1 MEKLELFLKKNKIVK
16 ENILYPA
23 TAAILDEN
31 GNPVEWELRA
41 VSTKENNLL
50 IEESTKYTV
59 AENGE
64 IIPTFDNN
72 LYVKKLVAAA
82 VVYPDLHNRS
92 LQDSYG
98 VMTPEDLL
106 EAIVD
111 YPEEFNMLAKKV
123 KEQNGIGKKN
133 EAKEIKEAKN

>member
-1 MEKLELFLKKNKIVK
+1 MEKFELFLKKNKIVK

-23 TAAILDEN
+23 TAAIVDEN

-50 IEESTKYTV
+50 IDESTKYTV
-59 AENGE
+59 AENGDVV
-64 IIPTFDNN
+64 PAFDNN

-82 VVYPDLHNRS
+82 VVYPDLHNRA

-111 YPEEFNMLAKKV
+111 CPEEFNLLAKKV
-123 KEQNGIGKKN
+123 KEHNSAGKKN
-133 EAKEIKEAKN
+133 EARETNEAKN

>member
-1 MEKLELFLKKNKIVK
+1 MEKFELFLKKNKIVK

-23 TAAILDEN
+23 TAAIVDEN

-50 IEESTKYTV
+50 IDESTKYTV
-59 AENGE
+59 AENGDVV
-64 IIPTFDNN
+64 PAFDNN

-82 VVYPDLHNRS
+82 VGYPDLHNRA

-111 YPEEFNMLAKKV
+111 CPEEFNLLAKKV
-123 KEQNGIGKKN
+123 KEHNGTGKKKEARETN
-133 EAKEIKEAKN
+133 EAKN